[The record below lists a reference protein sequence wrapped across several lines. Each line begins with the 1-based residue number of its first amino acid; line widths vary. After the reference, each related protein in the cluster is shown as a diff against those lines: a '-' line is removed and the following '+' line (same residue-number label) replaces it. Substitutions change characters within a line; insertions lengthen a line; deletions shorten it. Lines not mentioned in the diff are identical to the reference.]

1 MDKPL
6 TGMCGMLSLKQ
17 MSEQSGRPRVVID
30 PNPRKERE
38 RLDKDGNII
47 DPRTKEIIKKAEDN
61 K

>member
-1 MDKPL
+1 
-6 TGMCGMLSLKQ
+6 MCGMLSLKQ